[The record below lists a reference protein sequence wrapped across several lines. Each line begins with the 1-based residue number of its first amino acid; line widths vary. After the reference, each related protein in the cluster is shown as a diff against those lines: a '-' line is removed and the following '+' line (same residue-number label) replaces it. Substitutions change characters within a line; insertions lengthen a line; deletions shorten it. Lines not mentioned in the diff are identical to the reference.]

1 MSTVFLLLILLGL
14 VVCAYRFLGHDIV
27 NPTVL
32 LGLPLAVAVFLGL
45 TCYQQWKFELHWKTV
60 LLISGAVFSFFVGN
74 LIVYYLYGRYL
85 NASQKQDSAGV
96 VSQSLVV
103 QKWHRF
109 VHYLSQQGG
118 KQKFQIITYL
128 LLLVFQIAT
137 YSLTLQH
144 IFHVVSSYHGEI
156 MVDRTNALG
165 VYDQLTKFSNID
177 TSLPAMLNI
186 GMLFCE
192 TMGFPLIY
200 LFAKRLTEVN
210 GNSRLKLLL
219 TPISLLI
226 IANVVLSA
234 GGPLLTGGKA
244 GTIWFILGSLV
255 IIYMTLANA
264 SGQREKSLTWKS
276 MLLIVAV
283 LSALVVLTLI
293 LVIVVGRNIT
303 GYNGPLGYLLIY
315 LAGGIKN
322 LDIFVSNQHMSSG
335 YFGIQ
340 TFKSIYQR
348 LGVSIPDVGL
358 EEYHHIGNTW
368 FGNVYTAFADP
379 YFDFGIC
386 GTFIAMILLGLL
398 FEYLF
403 LHTYNNLNADR
414 LLIIP
419 TNALDVAGDSAQEY
433 GRQTRMKSWSPRVTA
448 FSILVYGYLIRA
460 LFFAFFSNILFTSI
474 FSFGFFIRCVIWL
487 FFVEL
492 FIPSSGDPALQQNCE
507 GMRNKE

>member
-14 VVCAYRFLGHDIV
+14 MVCAYRFLGHDIV

-32 LGLPLAVAVFLGL
+32 LGLPLCVAVFSGL
-45 TCYQQWKFELHWKTV
+45 TCYQQWKFELHWSTV

-74 LIVYYLYGRYL
+74 LIVYCLSGRYRD
-85 NASQKQDSAGV
+85 ASQRQEFAGT
-96 VSQSLVV
+96 VSQIIVV
-103 QKWHRF
+103 QKLHRF
-109 VHYLSQQGG
+109 VHHLSQQMSK
-118 KQKFQIITYL
+118 KQFQISAYL
-128 LLLVFQIAT
+128 LLLLLQIVI

-144 IFHVVSSYHGEI
+144 IFSVVSSYHGEV

-165 VYDQLTKFSNID
+165 VYDQLTKFSNVD
-177 TSLPAMLNI
+177 TSLPAMLNV

-200 LFAKRLTEVN
+200 LFAKRLTEEK

-219 TPISLLI
+219 TPSSLLI

-255 IIYMTLANA
+255 IIYMTLTNA

-276 MLLIVAV
+276 MLLIVVV
-283 LSALVVLTLI
+283 LSALAMFTLI
-293 LVIVVGRNIT
+293 LVFVVGRNIT

-386 GTFIAMILLGLL
+386 GTFIMMIILGVL

-403 LHTYNNLNADR
+403 LHTYNYLNADR

-419 TNALDVAGDSAQEY
+419 AKALHAAGDPAQEY
-433 GRQTRMKSWSPRVTA
+433 GRQIRVKSWSPRVTT

-492 FIPSSGDPALQQNCE
+492 FIPASGDPALQQNCE
-507 GMRNKE
+507 EMRNKK